1 MSALQYRI
9 FLPPNLATQG
19 ALPLLVALHGCN
31 QTASDFATGSR
42 FDEVAARYGAI
53 VVYPEQTRAANKMG
67 CWNWFLREHQS
78 RGSGEP
84 AAILRIVKEVKQRHA
99 IDPGRV
105 FVAGISAG
113 GAMAAILGEQAP
125 DVFSGIGIM
134 AGVALRA
141 AHDLPSAFSAMAGNG
156 KAGGGAMPSGLPGS
170 AGMVALKGMKSPKL
184 HALVEKLS
192 VGLAPVLQ
200 PSSRPRSF
208 GTVTPPEVPHHA
220 PAGSYARM
228 RVMLWTGTA
237 DTTVAPTNS
246 EALARQFATLLDLEQ
261 EPSQRD
267 GRSGGIQTER
277 WRDASGRSRIELWTV
292 ANMGHAW
299 SGGHSDGSFTHPPGP
314 DASTAMCEFFLR

>member
-105 FVAGISAG
+105 FVAGISA
-113 GAMAAILGEQAP
+113 
-125 DVFSGIGIM
+125 
-134 AGVALRA
+134 
-141 AHDLPSAFSAMAGNG
+141 
-156 KAGGGAMPSGLPGS
+156 GGAMPSGLPGS

-277 WRDASGRSRIELWTV
+277 WRDASGRARVERRPFRRFVYTPAGTRREHGDVRVFSAITDVFRQPQHRHALQRHGACV
-292 ANMGHAW
+292 YSGHA
-299 SGGHSDGSFTHPPGP
+299 
-314 DASTAMCEFFLR
+314 